1 MGGTS
6 ACKGVV
12 FPIVRHAD
20 MSHFRVHQSMDDTTS
35 YDRATPNARAHGDI
49 ETIFNVARSAPLGF
63 SKSCGIHI
71 RIESQG
77 NGERLCYR
85 PDNIV
90 IAPFGLWC
98 RGNVPVRS

>member
-1 MGGTS
+1 MRRAT
-6 ACKGVV
+6 ACKGVF
-12 FPIVRHAD
+12 FPIVRYAD

-35 YDRATPNARAHGDI
+35 YYRATPNARAHGDI

-71 RIESQG
+71 RIESEG
-77 NGERLCYR
+77 NIKRSCYR
-85 PDNIV
+85 PHNIV
-90 IAPFGLWC
+90 IAPFELWC